1 MPTLAYEL
9 ALTDVLT
16 ERETR
21 MVRCLLEE
29 LNVLR
34 DLSVPRLPPLTL
46 EDFTARCRDD
56 LHNHPP
62 TGQGG

>member
-1 MPTLAYEL
+1 MPTHTYEL
-9 ALTDVLT
+9 ALTEVLT

-21 MVRCLLEE
+21 MVRCLLQE

-46 EDFTARCRDD
+46 DEFTARVQQD
-56 LHNHPP
+56 LHDYPP
-62 TGQGG
+62 QA